1 MNHCK
6 TCKHWKVFSKGY
18 HKRPDR
24 FGACVS
30 PQMDSELKPE
40 SSLISAHD
48 DSLPLSVSE
57 NFGCVEHESL
67 ATKAFHVF
75 LEVVVDG
82 DDDMTPQQA
91 AAKAIRVAS
100 VQAHD
105 YCQVKTDVDGEIVAD
120 EMVSVAEK
128 TFLVQY
134 TRIDSWPEP
143 VTRKTRRDTIES
155 LVVRESETR
164 VTRGGK
170 RIYRMVTGHGTSVD
184 LVCQEVPHA
193 VHA

>member
-1 MNHCK
+1 VK
-6 TCKHWKVFSKGY
+6 T
-18 HKRPDR
+18 
-24 FGACVS
+24 
-30 PQMDSELKPE
+30 
-40 SSLISAHD
+40 
-48 DSLPLSVSE
+48 
-57 NFGCVEHESL
+57 
-67 ATKAFHVF
+67 FHVF

-82 DDDMTPQQA
+82 DDNMTPQQA
-91 AAKAIRVAS
+91 AAEAIRVAS

-105 YCQVKTDVDGEIVAD
+105 YCQVKTDVDGTIVSD

-134 TRIDSWPEP
+134 TRVNSWPEP
-143 VTRKTRRDTIES
+143 VTRKTLRDAVES

-164 VTRGGK
+164 LTKRGK